1 MKVVHLCLA
10 CFFPDGFSY
19 QENLLPKYHK
29 DLGYD
34 VEVIASLESFNKDG
48 KFIILEPCKP
58 YINEYGIKVTRLE
71 YKYNNKFAQ
80 KIKVYKNTYNAIRNA
95 KPDILFIHGLQF
107 WDMHEVVR
115 YLKEHQNV
123 SVFVDNHAD
132 FSNSATNWLSLNI
145 LHKIL
150 WKHCAHIIN
159 DYTKKFFGVLP
170 ARVDFLEQVYNLPE
184 TKCELLVMGADDEE
198 VERTSSNANQIEV
211 KRRLEIKEGD
221 IVIVTGG
228 KIDVWKKQTLLLME
242 AVNKIH
248 KDNIKLLIFGPVA
261 EEIVVSF
268 NSLMNENIIHIPW
281 ADTKSSYDYFSI
293 ADLVIFPGRHS
304 VYWEQAAGQGIPM
317 LVKDWAGTHHVD
329 LGGNVK
335 FLKEVS
341 VEEIKRN
348 IEFLLK
354 YPEEYR
360 KMKQVAI
367 NKGMK
372 KFSYMEIAKR
382 SIED

>member
-10 CFFPDGFSY
+10 CFFPDAFSY

-71 YKYNNKFAQ
+71 YKYNNKFAK
-80 KIKVYKNTYNAIRNA
+80 KIKIYKNTYNTIRNA

-115 YLKEHQNV
+115 YLKEHRNV

-211 KRRLEIKEGD
+211 KRRLGIREGD
-221 IVIVTGG
+221 FVIVTGG
-228 KIDVWKKQTLLLME
+228 KIDGWKKQTLLLME

-261 EEIVVSF
+261 EEIVASF
-268 NSLMNENIIHIPW
+268 DLLMNENIIHIPW
-281 ADTKSSYDYFSI
+281 ADAKSSYDYFSI
-293 ADLVIFPGRHS
+293 ADLVVFPGRHS
-304 VYWEQAAGQGIPM
+304 VYWEQAAGCGKPMICKYWQG
-317 LVKDWAGTHHVD
+317 TTHVD
-329 LGGNVK
+329 MGGNVI
-335 FLKEVS
+335 FLYNDS
-341 VEEIKRN
+341 VDEIMKN
-348 IEFLLK
+348 ISHLYCDNESLS
-354 YPEEYR
+354 
-360 KMKQVAI
+360 KMQKIAESTG
-367 NKGMK
+367 KSF
-372 KFSYMEIAKR
+372 FSYRQIAKR
-382 SIED
+382 SLQ